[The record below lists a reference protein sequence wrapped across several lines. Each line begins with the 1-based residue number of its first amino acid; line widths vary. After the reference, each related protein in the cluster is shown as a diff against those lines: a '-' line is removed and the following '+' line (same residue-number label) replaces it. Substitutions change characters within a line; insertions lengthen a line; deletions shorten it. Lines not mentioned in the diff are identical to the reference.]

1 MIFAVI
7 RMLFRRSLTPL
18 AVICHVFI
26 CIFQANFIARY
37 LFTRDKIWNLPWTC
51 CILYCYA
58 GPGRVVRTV
67 GMVGK
72 HNDHRGH
79 HICPYTFGFFGE
91 VVALLRESYTI
102 VVRYCYVSCSY
113 LIELMFLE
121 LNPFGCS
128 GNKVFNSCRI
138 LNCEFRI
145 LSVQNN
151 PIQNFGLSTYWIRSG
166 FWYSKIVDS
175 TEILQLKLHSIT
187 L

>member
-79 HICPYTFGFFGE
+79 HICPYTFFFRGA
-91 VVALLRESYTI
+91 VALFRDSYTI
-102 VVRYCYVSCSY
+102 VARYSYVSCSC

-128 GNKVFNSCRI
+128 GNKVFNSYRLLDCQN
-138 LNCEFRI
+138 LEFRI
-145 LSVQNN
+145 LSVQN
-151 PIQNFGLSTYWIRSG
+151 IG
-166 FWYSKIVDS
+166 FKILAFQHIEFKV
-175 TEILQLKLHSIT
+175 HSIT
-187 L
+187 LWK